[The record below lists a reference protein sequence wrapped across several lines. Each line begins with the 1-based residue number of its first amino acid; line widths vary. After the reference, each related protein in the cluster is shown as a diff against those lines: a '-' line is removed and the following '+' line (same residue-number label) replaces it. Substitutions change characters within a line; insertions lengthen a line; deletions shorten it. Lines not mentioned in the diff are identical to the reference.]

1 MKRLLLLGM
10 ALALAATLAGC
21 GGGSDNAPTVFVQT
35 FSNLTA
41 DGDIARAPDNTFTF
55 SQDIVPRP
63 ASLFFG
69 LDGTGTEFRAFLDFP
84 LDGSNGGGVVPLSA
98 SIVSAD
104 IEVFVD
110 NVILASTVP
119 TLLDLVPFPTAHLT
133 NADFDSAPLA
143 TRPPFG
149 AAFSFSAL
157 TDINNFVRI
166 DVTSLMREAQRQQ
179 LSHFQVRFLLDF
191 TAVAGLVEIAD
202 GASFTTAPILTVE
215 YF

>member
-1 MKRLLLLGM
+1 MKKLLVLGM
-10 ALALAATLAGC
+10 ALVLTATLAGC
-21 GGGSDNAPTVFVQT
+21 GGGDDNHVIIQT
-35 FSNLTA
+35 FSVRPS

-69 LDGTGTEFRAFLDFP
+69 IDGTGTEFRAFLDFP

-104 IEVFVD
+104 IEVFVN
-110 NVILASTVP
+110 NVSLASTVP
-119 TLLDLVPFPTAHLT
+119 TLLDLVPFPVTHLT
-133 NADFDSAPLA
+133 IADFDSIPLA
-143 TRPPFG
+143 TRPLFNFLP
-149 AAFSFSAL
+149 

-166 DVTSLMREAQRQQ
+166 DVTSLMQEAQRQG
-179 LSHFQVRFLLDF
+179 LRNFQVRFLLDF
-191 TAVAGLVEIAD
+191 VAVVGIVEFED
-202 GASFTTAPILTVE
+202 GPSFNTAPILTVE